1 MTHSPTLTPD
11 KRQQVID
18 AAVAA
23 AADIDPAT
31 ASPAFKRLLASV
43 LAMNKETPKVGRIA
57 ALKNECCALFG
68 VAWLDIETKRDHR
81 LRSAKQWFA
90 YNALKAGFST
100 TRVGQVMKAHHTT
113 VMRNA
118 ALYQKERNAP
128 PVTGFVLN
136 D

>member
-31 ASPAFKRLLASV
+31 ASPAFKWLLASV
-43 LAMNKETPKVGRIA
+43 LAMNKGTPKVGRIV

-68 VAWLDIETKRDHR
+68 VSWLDIETKRGHH
-81 LRSAKQWFA
+81 LRGAKKWFA

>member
-1 MTHSPTLTPD
+1 MTNAPTLAPD

-43 LAMNKETPKVGRIA
+43 LGMNKGAPKVGKIV

-68 VAWLDIETKRDHR
+68 VSWLDVETKRDHR